1 MARCPTPRTSPA
13 ALLTGGMSEL
23 APPRR
28 ADGTIRPRTALCLS
42 SSVSGL
48 APSRW
53 VDGVPGGSPLACAR
67 ARRSTQAAADGD
79 SPLHPAV
86 PARDPLAGPL
96 AGPPFDVRECTRRR
110 DNAAALLVWGCGGTA
125 GGPDMATRHKA
136 LVDGEEDDEVLGT
149 SNPGDCPYDPGDCPG
164 IEVVGSETGG
174 RRRPCARRRPP
185 HGLSGRGF
193 EDDRVRPRGG
203 VAFQWRRSR
212 RVRLSVRQQAQN
224 APFRHVAA
232 PGRCGATPPSGCGAL
247 WRMPQLGKCARATP
261 RQAAGWVARGFA
273 DLGLEF
279 GLT

>member
-1 MARCPTPRTSPA
+1 MAFSMWA
-13 ALLTGGMSEL
+13 
-23 APPRR
+23 
-28 ADGTIRPRTALCLS
+28 
-42 SSVSGL
+42 
-48 APSRW
+48 
-53 VDGVPGGSPLACAR
+53 DGVPGGHPLACAR
-67 ARRSTQAAADGD
+67 LRRSTQAAADGG
-79 SPLHPAV
+79 SPPHPAA

-96 AGPPFDVRECTRRR
+96 AGPPLDVRERTRHR

-125 GGPDMATRHKA
+125 GGPDVAARHKA
-136 LVDGEEDDEVLGT
+136 LVDGEGDDEVLGT
-149 SNPGDCPYDPGDCPG
+149 SNPGGCPYDPGDCPG

-224 APFRHVAA
+224 ALFRHVAA
-232 PGRCGATPPSGCGAL
+232 PGRCGATPPPGCGAL

-261 RQAAGWVARGFA
+261 PPGCGVGCAGVRRSRLGVWSHGKVHSAQPVGCRMRFSVTTRSQNVLFREAQAAECAFP
-273 DLGLEF
+273 
-279 GLT
+279 